1 MIGVDT
7 NVLVRYLTQDDP
19 PQVRRVDALIADA
32 LERHDLLF
40 IDDIVLCEVVWVLRT
55 RYRHEK
61 SAIAE
66 ALDGMLGTALFAFQD
81 RDLLRRA
88 LGAYRAGA
96 ADFSD
101 CLIGQ
106 RNSRAGCDHTVTFD
120 RALGS
125 QTTFVLL

>member
-19 PQVRRVDALIADA
+19 PQVRRVDTLIADA
-32 LERHDLLF
+32 LDRRDLFF

-61 SAIAE
+61 STIVE
-66 ALDGMLGTALFAFQD
+66 ALDRVVGTALFAFED

-88 LGAYRAGA
+88 LDAYRVGP

-101 CLIGQ
+101 CLIGL

-120 RALGS
+120 RALRS
-125 QTTFVLL
+125 QTTFVQI